1 MKMVGLTEKTWG
13 FGDLKK
19 ARDLAMG
26 IFDSDL

>member
-1 MKMVGLTEKTWG
+1 MKMVGLTEKH
-13 FGDLKK
+13 GDLVSKK

>member
-13 FGDLKK
+13 FGDKK